1 MGQLPKTNTE
11 IEDPSPT
18 SKIKIDILNG
28 EWTLALKLRYSEK
41 ATKNWPIFHLEFDA
55 TKQCKK

>member
-11 IEDPSPT
+11 IEEPSPT

-28 EWTLALKLRYSEK
+28 EWTLALKLRCSEK

>member
-28 EWTLALKLRYSEK
+28 EWTLALKK